1 MKAFVIIEG
10 RLRTALEATGIYGPV
25 FEMLRSWRP
34 EHPSDIAFVKAMIG
48 GDADVPAVIKDEV
61 GNSSFCWR
69 RWELGRPSA
78 LILIRE
84 ELCPELQIPI
94 LAHEMG
100 HLICPI
106 DVGPKGWETLTSEI
120 TAWQWAEWFLD
131 ELGLPPIPFRV
142 LEECLG
148 AYVEDGA
155 IEHHLEWHLGPN
167 WLEMGEEYVASFLR
181 GQPWSEWLES
191 RLGWRPEEWVKSRF
205 RIERLIKLC
214 RGGRR

>member
-1 MKAFVIIEG
+1 MKTFVTMES
-10 RLRTALEATGIYGPV
+10 RLRTALEAMRIYDPV
-25 FEMLRSWRP
+25 LEMLRSWRP
-34 EHPSDIAFVKAMIG
+34 EHDADIAFVKAMIG
-48 GDADVPAVIKDEV
+48 GDADVPAVIKDQV

-69 RWELGRPSA
+69 SWRLGRPSA

-84 ELCPELQIPI
+84 ELQAELLVPI

-106 DVGPKGWETLTSEI
+106 DAGPEATLVSEI

-131 ELGLPPIPFRV
+131 ELGLPPIPFRA

-148 AYVEDGA
+148 AYVQDGA
-155 IEHHLEWHLGPN
+155 IERHLEWHLGPN
-167 WLEMGEEYVASFLR
+167 WLEMGEEHVASFLR

-191 RLGWRPEEWVKSRF
+191 RLGWRPEEWARSRF

-214 RGGRR
+214 REGRR